1 MYDQKVEFKYV
12 FENPIS
18 RTPHD
23 HPNMT
28 RMFKSLMKDLELNE
42 QYTPHSLRHGFVS
55 FLANKGETIFN
66 ISKIVGHSVKEVT
79 EFIYAHHTP
88 KNLEKTMSKIIRT

>member
-1 MYDQKVEFKYV
+1 MLLFTLK
-12 FENPIS
+12 ENPIS

-23 HPNMT
+23 HPSMT
-28 RMFKSLMKDLELNE
+28 RMFKSLMKDLKLNE
-42 QYTPHSLRHGFVS
+42 QYTPHTIRHGFVS

-66 ISKIVGHSVKEVT
+66 ISSKIVGHSVKEVT

-88 KNLEKTMSKIIRT
+88 KNLEKTMSKIIKP